1 MDNNT
6 LLQYIQTFTDPGKA
20 NKMGSVSIGDIKN
33 MTINEFYSIKNR
45 LLALR
50 ENYRYDT
57 LVYNA
62 GTAVSL
68 AQQPLS
74 FRNGINEQNPV
85 ANVPGTTYK
94 QTRFHTNMSQ
104 QGNFGDGSLTICY
117 ALEYNVTF
125 TALKGTAAGYTD
137 ATAYGANT
145 NPLGVAP
152 AAYDPALL
160 ESSWVDQVE
169 LQWLRDEQTI
179 IRNKAALFP
188 TANGI
193 SGVLGAS
200 VGGVMQNVGYDGHQ
214 NLLNNPQVFIDNQ
227 DFSVA
232 SNHLA
237 PFDLTS
243 ATGLNIGFKA
253 VIGFRTVEFRQV
265 YP

>member
-6 LLQYIQTFTDPGKA
+6 KLDYIKTFTQAGTP
-20 NKMGSVSIGDIKN
+20 NVMGQVSIADIKN
-33 MTINEFYSIKNR
+33 MTINEFYSIKDR
-45 LLALR
+45 LLTLR
-50 ENYRYDT
+50 ENYRYDS
-57 LVYNA
+57 LIYNA

-85 ANVPGTTYK
+85 ANVPATTYK
-94 QTRFHTNMSQ
+94 QTRFHTNMNQ

-125 TALKGTAAGYTD
+125 TALKGTSYTD
-137 ATAYGANT
+137 ATAYGANV
-145 NPLGVAP
+145 NPLGVAT

-160 ESSWVDQVE
+160 ESSWIDQVE

-243 ATGLNIGFKA
+243 GTGLNIGFKA
-253 VIGFRTVEFRQV
+253 TIGFRTLEFRQV